1 VRRWRRR
8 RWKGAPR
15 IEALKGSGDSCGS
28 PTMRVDFGST
38 NEPSFQHEGARI
50 PSSARGKNAAA
61 GVDHGML
68 RVDGLQARRR
78 GLRAR
83 RRGLRGCGGC
93 GTCVRR
99 GSRLLRQGSGC
110 GRDERDRGVG
120 CGLDG
125 LDVAEHAPR
134 LAVNAY
140 NRYLISSRDKVTCL
154 WLIAFM
160 VSMCYIIS
168 SG

>member
-1 VRRWRRR
+1 
-8 RWKGAPR
+8 
-15 IEALKGSGDSCGS
+15 
-28 PTMRVDFGST
+28 MRVDFGST

-50 PSSARGKNAAA
+50 PSSAKDKNVAA

-68 RVDGLQARRR
+68 RVDGL
-78 GLRAR
+78 RAR
-83 RRGLRGCGGC
+83 RRRLRGCGGC

-110 GRDERDRGVG
+110 GRDERGRGVG

-125 LDVAEHAPR
+125 LDAAERAPR

-140 NRYLISSRDKVTCL
+140 NRYLISSRD
-154 WLIAFM
+154 IAENSYQHDLCIKKI
-160 VSMCYIIS
+160 V
-168 SG
+168 